1 MELEQPDVGGRMK
14 GMVDRSRRDLLRRF
28 WRLVWPYRWY
38 MIPALI
44 AMVLLAATDG
54 AIAFFVQPILDRVFI
69 EQDTTTLYTLP
80 FLLLGIFLLR
90 GIAYFVQRYYMELV
104 GNRVVR
110 QLQVELYRHLLA
122 MDMSFLSAQSTGSL
136 ISRVINDT
144 NLLKGAASST
154 VTNLLGEGFSVLF
167 LVGVLFYRDAKLALV
182 AMIGMPLAGFLI
194 MQFGRRMRVFSRTRL
209 ELMEGVVAH
218 LEETI
223 SGLRIVKAFCM
234 ESFERAA
241 FRKETKAVLKNQ
253 MRAAAVN
260 ALSNP
265 SMDLVAGV
273 AICGVVFYGGQSVID
288 HTTTTGNFFSFIT
301 ALLMAYTPI
310 KRLSGLNNSL
320 QESFAAVH
328 RIFEFLDIKPRI
340 VSPPQ
345 ALALPPIRQALR
357 FDDVTFAYGPE
368 REPVLK
374 GITLEV
380 KAGEKVAL
388 VGASG
393 SGKSTLVNL
402 VPRFFDVVGGCITI
416 DGVDIRTVTLASLR
430 AQISMVTQEIILFN
444 DTIHCNI
451 AYGDRNHTPEEV
463 RAAATAANAL
473 EFIEGFPT
481 GFASRI
487 GDRGIMLSGGQR
499 QRVSIARSLLKN
511 APILILD
518 EATSALD
525 TESERAVQEALEV
538 LMQGRTTLV
547 IAHRLSTIRHCDRI
561 VVLEAGRIVEIG
573 SHDELL
579 AGNGAYARFHRL
591 QFDHAPT

>member
-1 MELEQPDVGGRMK
+1 MKWTLDPTRLE
-14 GMVDRSRRDLLRRF
+14 LLRRF

-38 MIPALI
+38 LIPALI
-44 AMVLLAATDG
+44 SMVLLAATDG

-90 GIAYFVQRYYMELV
+90 GVAYFIQRYYMELV

-122 MDMSFLSAQSTGSL
+122 MDMGYLSSQTTGSL

-154 VTNLLGEGFSVLF
+154 ISNLLGEGLSVFF
-167 LVGVLFYRDAKLALV
+167 LVGVLFYRDAKLAMM
-182 AMIGMPLAGFLI
+182 AMIGMPLAGYLI
-194 MQFGRRMRVFSRTRL
+194 MQFGRRMRAFSRTRL
-209 ELMEGVVAH
+209 ELMEGVVSH

-241 FRKETKAVLKNQ
+241 FRKETKAVLRNQ

-260 ALSNP
+260 AVSNP
-265 SMDLVAGV
+265 SMDLVAGF

-328 RIFEFLDIKPRI
+328 RIFDFLDIKPKI
-340 VSPPQ
+340 VSAPQ
-345 ALALPPIRQALR
+345 AIALPPIRHALR
-357 FDDVTFAYGPE
+357 FDNVTFAYGE
-368 REPVLK
+368 GQEPVLK
-374 GITLEV
+374 GIDLEV
-380 KAGEKVAL
+380 RAGEKVAL

-402 VPRFFDVVGGCITI
+402 VPRFFDVTSGRITI
-416 DGVDIRTVTLASLR
+416 DGIDIREATLVSLR

-444 DTIHCNI
+444 DTIQRNI
-451 AYGDRNHTPEEV
+451 AYGDRERNPDEIH
-463 RAAATAANAL
+463 AAAAAANAL
-473 EFIEGFPT
+473 EFIQGFPA
-481 GFASRI
+481 GFASRV

-525 TESERAVQEALEV
+525 TESERAVQDALDT

-561 VVLEAGRIVEIG
+561 VVLEAGRIIETG
-573 SHDELL
+573 THEELL
-579 AGNGAYARFHRL
+579 AKNGEYARFHRL
-591 QFDHAPT
+591 QFDYTTP

>member
-1 MELEQPDVGGRMK
+1 MKRVLDQARLE
-14 GMVDRSRRDLLRRF
+14 LLRRF
-28 WRLVWPYRWY
+28 WSLVWPYRWY
-38 MIPALI
+38 LLPAFVGML
-44 AMVLLAATDG
+44 LLAATDG
-54 AIAFFVQPILDRVFI
+54 AIAYFVQPILDHVFI
-69 EQDTTTLYTLP
+69 NQDATTLYSMP
-80 FLLLGIFLLR
+80 FLLLGIFALR
-90 GIAYFVQRYYMELV
+90 GAAYFVQRYCMELV

-110 QLQVELYRHLLA
+110 QLQVELYRHLLS
-122 MDMSFLSAQSTGSL
+122 MDMSYLHSQSAGSL

-144 NLLKGAASST
+144 NLLKGAASTTIS
-154 VTNLLGEGFSVLF
+154 NLLGEGLSVLF
-167 LVGVLFYRDAKLALV
+167 LVGVLFYRDAKLALM
-182 AMIGMPLAGFLI
+182 AMIGMPLAGYLI
-194 MQFGRRMRVFSRTRL
+194 IHFGRRMRRYSRTRL

-218 LEETI
+218 LEESI

-253 MRAAAVN
+253 MRAAVVN
-260 ALSNP
+260 SLSNP
-265 SMDLVAGV
+265 SMDLVAGF
-273 AICGVVFYGGQSVID
+273 AIAGVVFYGGQSVID

-320 QESFAAVH
+320 QESFAAID
-328 RIFEFLDIKPRI
+328 RIFHFLDIKPQI
-340 VSPPQ
+340 VNPPQ
-345 ALALPPIRQALR
+345 AIALPPIRHALR
-357 FDDVTFAYGPE
+357 FDGVTFAYGPGQ
-368 REPVLK
+368 EPVLK
-374 GITLEV
+374 EIDLEI

-402 VPRFFDVVGGCITI
+402 VPRFFDCTSGRITI
-416 DGVDIRTVTLASLR
+416 DGRDIREATLTSLR

-444 DTIHCNI
+444 DTIHRNI
-451 AYGDRNHTPEEV
+451 AYGDRNRTPEEV
-463 RAAATAANAL
+463 QAAAMAANAQ
-473 EFIEGFPT
+473 EFILGFPAGYAT
-481 GFASRI
+481 RM

-525 TESERAVQEALEV
+525 TESERAVQGALDV

-547 IAHRLSTIRHCDRI
+547 IAHRLSTIRNCDRI
-561 VVLEAGRIVEIG
+561 VVLEAGRIIEMG
-573 SHDELL
+573 THEELL
-579 AGNGAYARFHRL
+579 AKNGEYARFHRL
-591 QFDHAPT
+591 QFDYDTP